1 MSRLV
6 AVALAIALAT
16 SVSAQDLSREQ
27 AGRVALGQCFNDC
40 ATEAGK
46 IEVDLVDHWMDLYWD
61 NWRDSGSWTSAQW
74 EGFYDEWR
82 ELGCFYLQ
90 ESTFTRYSCRQ
101 GCADIE
107 RAFGTSVSSA
117 RNVFVH
123 ELNVSIRAL
132 RDAGFWTSNWRDRP
146 RLGTSEFSDACTTYV
161 ESSPPVE
168 LPLLPNSPRESGSG
182 LP

>member
-1 MSRLV
+1 MSRFL

-16 SVSAQDLSREQ
+16 PVSAQELSRDQ

-61 NWRDSGSWTSAQW
+61 NWRESDSWTSAEW
-74 EGFYDEWR
+74 ERFYDQWL
-82 ELGCFYLQ
+82 ELGCFYSQ
-90 ESTFTRYSCRQ
+90 ESTFSRFSCRQ

-107 RAFGTSVSSA
+107 RAFGTSASSG

-123 ELNVSIRAL
+123 ELNVSIRQL
-132 RDAGFWTSNWRDRP
+132 RDAGLWTSNWRDRP
-146 RLGTSEFSDACTTYV
+146 RFGTGEFSDACATLL

-168 LPLLPNSPRESGSG
+168 LPLLPNSPRETGEG